1 MIELKSWP
9 SGVVRFDDGI
19 LEFTNSDL
27 RVATRDIQRISILPP
42 KLGRVRIE
50 LKYRA
55 GLDTIGTSVWVEA
68 GEESRAEAIVAAVLA
83 ASG

>member
-9 SGVVRFDDGI
+9 SGVIRFDAGI
-19 LEFTNSDL
+19 LEFTAGGL
-27 RVATRDIQRISILPP
+27 RVAARDIQGISILPP

-55 GLDTIGTSVWVEA
+55 GLDACTTSAWVEG
-68 GEESRAEAIVAAVLA
+68 GEEALAESLVAAVQSA
-83 ASG
+83 RG